1 MKFNIVTN
9 FDIEKQEDVEIK
21 IDIPESKVREIVD
34 RFFYT
39 KEFADRRKWLSENI
53 AKVDLNTV

>member
-1 MKFNIVTN
+1 MIFNIVTD
-9 FDIEKQEDVEIK
+9 FDIKKQEDIEMK

-39 KEFADRRKWLSENI
+39 KEFVDRRKWLSENI
-53 AKVDLNTV
+53 TKVDSNTV

>member
-1 MKFNIVTN
+1 MKFNIVTD

-34 RFFYT
+34 GFFYT

-53 AKVDLNTV
+53 TKVDLNTV